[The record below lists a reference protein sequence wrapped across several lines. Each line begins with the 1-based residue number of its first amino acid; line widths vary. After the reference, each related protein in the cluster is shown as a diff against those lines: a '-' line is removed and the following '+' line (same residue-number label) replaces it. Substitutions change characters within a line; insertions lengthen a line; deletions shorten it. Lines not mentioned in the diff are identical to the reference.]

1 MTTRDGK
8 TKQNLTVSLA
18 RETIRKAKVL
28 AARRD
33 SSISRLLAEQI
44 EALVRQD
51 EVYESAQRQ
60 ALALLDQG
68 FHMGGLARLDRSE
81 LHDRKGLR

>member
-8 TKQNLTVSLA
+8 TKQKLTVSLA